1 MRNIREGVIRIL
13 SRSIKTGEP
22 VALSS
27 YIPPP
32 PVNAREALADVT
44 IKDTLKAL
52 QENRIPAFS
61 GDSGDIVSEKSP
73 KQ

>member
-1 MRNIREGVIRIL
+1 MRNIREVVIRIL

-27 YIPPP
+27 YIPPRP
-32 PVNAREALADVT
+32 ANAREALADAT

-61 GDSGDIVSEKSP
+61 GDSGDTGSEKFP
-73 KQ
+73 TE